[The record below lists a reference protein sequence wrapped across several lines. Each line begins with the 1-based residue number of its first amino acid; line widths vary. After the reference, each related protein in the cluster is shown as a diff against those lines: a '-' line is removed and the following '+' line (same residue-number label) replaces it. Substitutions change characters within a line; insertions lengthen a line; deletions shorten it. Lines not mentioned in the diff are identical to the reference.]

1 MPSLIDDDD
10 NDNDAN
16 DDDLSL
22 DTFESG
28 EANYMC
34 CFKTF
39 QYPCATTWKYKAD
52 REQYN
57 QLYVVWFLKWSSLWF
72 EMKMYV
78 IQIFS

>member
-34 CFKTF
+34 CFKPFNILVQQHGSTKLTESN
-39 QYPCATTWKYKAD
+39 TTNYM
-52 REQYN
+52 
-57 QLYVVWFLKWSSLWF
+57 LFGF
-72 EMKMYV
+72 
-78 IQIFS
+78 